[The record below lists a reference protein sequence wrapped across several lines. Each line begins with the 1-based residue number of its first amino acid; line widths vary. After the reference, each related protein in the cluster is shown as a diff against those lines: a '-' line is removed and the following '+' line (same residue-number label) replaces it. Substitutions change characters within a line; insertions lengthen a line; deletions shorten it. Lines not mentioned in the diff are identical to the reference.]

1 MGNATIVA
9 AAFALIILVIIA
21 YFLGGI
27 ILTTGEVVDAAK
39 KEQVN
44 FMEEKQRTAVKIT
57 NVTQDLFGSM
67 CVYAIVENTGG
78 IILSDYPYWDIY
90 TRDMRNDVAASYRY
104 NSSGEPLEN
113 EWSYIWIKPDMIN
126 PGQLN
131 PSESMN
137 ISIHVPAGSYMP
149 RWIKVVVPNGIGAE
163 TNI

>member
-9 AAFALIILVIIA
+9 GAFALIILIIIA

-44 FMEEKQRTAVKIT
+44 LMEDKQRTLIAITDVTADLLNGKIY
-57 NVTQDLFGSM
+57 V
-67 CVYAIVENTGG
+67 VVENKGG
-78 IILSDYPYWDIY
+78 TILSDYPYWDIY
-90 TRDMRNDVAASYRY
+90 TRDVYNDFPVSYRY
-104 NSSGEPLEN
+104 NASRDPLES
-113 EWSYIWIKPDMIN
+113 EWSYLTISPDMIN

-131 PSESMN
+131 PSETMN
-137 ISIHVPAGSYMP
+137 ISLHVPSGAYAQK
-149 RWIKVVVPNGIGAE
+149 RVKVVVPNGVSAE

>member
-9 AAFALIILVIIA
+9 AAFALIILIIIA

-27 ILTTGEVVDAAK
+27 IFTTGELVDAAK

-44 FMEEKQRTAVKIT
+44 FMEDKQRTSVSIV
-57 NVTQDLFGSM
+57 NVTDDILGSM
-67 CVYAIVENTGG
+67 CVYAVVENTGSTV
-78 IILSDYPYWDIY
+78 LSDYPYWDLY
-90 TRDMRNDVAASYRY
+90 TRDVNNNVPIRYGY

-113 EWSYIWIKPDMIN
+113 EWTFIEIAPDLIN

-131 PSESMN
+131 PSEKMN
-137 ISIHVPAGSYMP
+137 ISLHIPSGTFIPKWV
-149 RWIKVVVPNGIGAE
+149 KVVVPNGIGAE